1 MFEQG
6 DEGRLHVG
14 RLAPKAPIKQNEGR
28 KLIFMLNAVI
38 PRKFDESKY

>member
-28 KLIFMLNAVI
+28 IEANLYVECCDPKEI
-38 PRKFDESKY
+38 